1 MNRRGI
7 ALAVAA
13 LAFATACS
21 RDETTTVLPD
31 ADALNASVISAK
43 SDRGDNNGRIAMLD
57 NCDPADPAWAPTGGC
72 LLKRGDVTNAEF
84 GAFLRSPLTI
94 PANAQ
99 LIGHPSWRNE
109 PSYVSVGSRKK
120 LRVVNEG
127 GRTHTFTEVAQF
139 GGGRV
144 PPLNI
149 GLAPAPECATAVNIL
164 PGERTELPRL
174 SDGIHRFECCIHPWM
189 RATIRVHSGSHDM

>member
-1 MNRRGI
+1 MHRTGI
-7 ALAVAA
+7 VLATFALTVAS
-13 LAFATACS
+13 ACS
-21 RDETTTVLPD
+21 RDETTTVS
-31 ADALNASVISAK
+31 ADAVNASVISAK
-43 SDRGDNNGRIAMLD
+43 SDRRDDNGRIAMLD

-72 LLKRGDVTNAEF
+72 LLRRGDVTAAEF
-84 GAFLRSPLTI
+84 NAFLRSPLTI

-109 PSYVSVGSRKK
+109 PAYVSVSSRKR
-120 LRVVNEG
+120 LRVANEG

-144 PPLNI
+144 PPLNV
-149 GLAPAPECATAVNIL
+149 GLAPAPECATAVNVL

-189 RATIRVHSGSHDM
+189 RATIRVHSESHDM